1 LELKTPEG
9 GSKMLRVPL
18 NKAWLKRTIRPLYG
32 WTQQT
37 PSAVLL
43 DPAWDRSVPIY
54 PGMVAMKTKGDNVT
68 LINATGVPYGL
79 FGEFI
84 GGDGIDEPAARGV
97 NATAVWVFEPG
108 AESELLS
115 PAFDTGAS
123 WVDPANGTIVLLHA
137 IVDGANRGKLVPAG
151 TTGRGT
157 LSAKA
162 VVRLHKVDSASKII
176 VGGLQVTDA

>member
-1 LELKTPEG
+1 
-9 GSKMLRVPL
+9 MLRVPL
-18 NKAWLKRTIRPLYG
+18 NKAWIKRTVRVLYG
-32 WTQQT
+32 WTQAT

-68 LINATGVPYGL
+68 LIQAATSEPYGL
-79 FGEFI
+79 FGEYI
-84 GGDGIDEPAARGV
+84 GGDGIDEPASRGV
-97 NATAVWVFEPG
+97 NATAVWVLEPG
-108 AESELLS
+108 AEMQVLA

-157 LSAKA
+157 LTA
-162 VVRLHKVDSASKII
+162 VPLARLHKVDSASLIT
-176 VGGLQVTDA
+176 VAGLHTSDAI